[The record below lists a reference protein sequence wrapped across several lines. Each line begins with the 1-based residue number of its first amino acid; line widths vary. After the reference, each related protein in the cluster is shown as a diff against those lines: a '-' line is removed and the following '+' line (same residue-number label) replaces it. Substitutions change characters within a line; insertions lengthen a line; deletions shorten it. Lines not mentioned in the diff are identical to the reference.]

1 MRRFALT
8 LILAAVAVSLLGAQ
22 AARLRQGYGG
32 QASRKSPAFAEA
44 STFARAMVDEPAG
57 RQASSP
63 AAPIGRVA
71 FPNSGA
77 ASAQADFLRGVAWLH
92 SFGYEDAIDAFRAA
106 QKADPGFAMAYW
118 GEAMSFSQPLWFF
131 EEVPKGRAAL
141 AKLGPTPAAR
151 IAKAK
156 TPREQGFMRA
166 VEALFGPG
174 DKPARAAAHAVAMAA
189 VAAGNP
195 ADDEAQTFYAL
206 ALLATM
212 PRGDAAVPL
221 RRQAGALA
229 ENVFTRSPNHPG
241 AAHYILHAYDHP
253 TLAARGLSAARA
265 YAKIAPAA
273 SHALHMP
280 AHSFLQAGLWDE
292 AAVSDEASWN
302 ASIAWAKRRG
312 LPVSSRDF
320 HSLSWLQ
327 YEWTQQGRFSMTKVA
342 LAHVDAAMKESE
354 SPQAASRRPQVV
366 SPQHAGG
373 HGYGESEIGRG
384 SGIAALRNDR
394 GSMRARYIIESERWS
409 EMKGQSTF
417 DNIEELFALGLS
429 AVNLADA
436 GRVQSTIEQL
446 RNASA
451 PTQPAEL
458 REQAEVMLREM
469 EALDLFARG
478 RHAEAFAM
486 MDRAVA
492 LQARMPKPIGRP
504 FPVKG
509 ADELYGELLLQVGRA
524 KEAAVWFDR
533 TLARTPNRS
542 RAVLGLARAYRNA
555 GDAASSRATYKRFL
569 ANWRLADPGLPEI
582 AEAREALK

>member
-1 MRRFALT
+1 MRCAT
-8 LILAAVAVSLLGAQ
+8 VALAAVLSVGVSLFAQ
-22 AARLRQGYGG
+22 APSPKPQA
-32 QASRKSPAFAEA
+32 ASRKP
-44 STFARAMVDEPAG
+44 
-57 RQASSP
+57 QA
-63 AAPIGRVA
+63 AIGRVS

-77 ASAQADFLRGVAWLH
+77 PAAQADFLRGVAWLH

-106 QKADPGFAMAYW
+106 QKIDPGFAMAYW

-141 AKLGPTPAAR
+141 AKLGPTPEAR

-174 DKPARAAAHAVAMAA
+174 DKPARAAAHAKAMAA

-265 YAKIAPAA
+265 YARIAPAA

-292 AAVSDEASWN
+292 AALSDEASWN
-302 ASIAWAKRRG
+302 ASIAWARRRG
-312 LPVSSRDF
+312 LPISSRDF

-327 YEWTQQGRFSMTKVA
+327 YEWTQQGRFSKTKEAIA
-342 LAHVDAAMKESE
+342 LVDEAMRAGSGIRDPG
-354 SPQAASRRPQVV
+354 SAVM

-384 SGIAALRNDR
+384 SGLAALRNDR
-394 GSMRARYIIESERWS
+394 GSMRARYIVESERWS

-436 GRVQSTIEQL
+436 ARVQSTIEQL
-446 RNASA
+446 RNAAA
-451 PTQPAEL
+451 PAQPAGL

-478 RHAEAFAM
+478 RHADAFAM
-486 MDRAVA
+486 MDRATA

-555 GDAASSRATYKRFL
+555 GDAAAAKATYKRFL
-569 ANWRLADPGLPEI
+569 ANWRLADPGLSELT
-582 AEAREALK
+582 EAREAIR